1 MFKDRQTAGQQLTF
15 QLLMFDEDEHTVVAG
30 LPRGGVLVAAEVARN
45 LGLPL
50 EMIIVK
56 KIGAPL
62 NPEFAIGA
70 IAEGG
75 AQFLDRGVIREHGI
89 PVAYVEREIGKQRG
103 ELNER
108 VWHYRRERP
117 SPDFHGKTVIIIDDG
132 VATGATM
139 CAAIL
144 AARKMRARA
153 VIAAAPVISVPALE
167 LLQERADA
175 VVCFGVMRPCSFA
188 VGEYYESF
196 PHVEDD
202 AVLRAARSSRIVRPG
217 QRAHTGRHVA
227 VR

>member
-15 QLLMFDEDEHTVVAG
+15 QLLMFDEDDHTVVAG
-30 LPRGGVLVAAEVARN
+30 LPRGGVLVAAEIARN

-62 NPEFAIGA
+62 NAEFAIGA
-70 IAEGG
+70 VAEGG
-75 AQFLDRGVIREHGI
+75 VRFLDRDVIREHGI
-89 PVAYVEREIGKQRG
+89 SDAYVEREAESQRSA
-103 ELNER
+103 LHER

-117 SPDFHGKTVIIIDDG
+117 SPDFHDKTVIIVDDG

-144 AARKMRARA
+144 AARKMHARA

-167 LLQERADA
+167 LLQGRADA
-175 VVCFGVMRPCSFA
+175 VVCFEVMRPCSFA

-196 PHVEDD
+196 PQVTDD
-202 AVLRAARSSRIVRPG
+202 AVLHAARSSRIAGSGR
-217 QRAHTGRHVA
+217 RARARRHIMIK
-227 VR
+227 